1 MRALAVSLVSGLL
14 VVGAAAANAPRE
26 PSWKSLHRALHLPRV
41 SAGASCP
48 VTTLRP
54 VRLANDEVR
63 PLAGAGPAYPILN
76 GAYLDFY
83 WPPLSSQPDFY
94 GTGWSG
100 NKVMWVV
107 ASRYSGRVLVRGR
120 QIDGPHGLRFDAP
133 MTRERKLQGPT
144 GDGRVRRYPG
154 YTRVQAPGCY
164 AYQID
169 GANFSR
175 VIVFKARVIPPPP

>member
-1 MRALAVSLVSGLL
+1 MRALAVALVSGLL

-76 GAYLDFY
+76 GVYLDFY

-94 GTGWSG
+94 GTGWSV

-120 QIDGPHGLRFDAP
+120 QIDG
-133 MTRERKLQGPT
+133 
-144 GDGRVRRYPG
+144 
-154 YTRVQAPGCY
+154 
-164 AYQID
+164 
-169 GANFSR
+169 ANFSR